1 MIRKFLLVAGLALF
15 QPGSTTQLMLAQLI
29 CLGFLCAMLMLAP
42 YKKDEVDY
50 TNQVGTMTFFYACAV
65 LAVRAYLTLAR
76 CTVFG
81 CWLLLVRRPSVVS
94 VVCRAQ
100 ATNLQ
105 IMISLLMA
113 MALKVWHCCLWI
125 VWRVV

>member
-29 CLGFLCAMLMLAP
+29 CLGFLCAVLMLAP

-65 LAVRAYLTLAR
+65 CMDRLDALLCALCLVVGCCL
-76 CTVFG
+76 FG
-81 CWLLLVRRPSVVS
+81 ARPSSLSFVVLRRRT
-94 VVCRAQ
+94 CR
-100 ATNLQ
+100 
-105 IMISLLMA
+105 S
-113 MALKVWHCCLWI
+113 
-125 VWRVV
+125 